1 MSMYLS
7 IYVFSFRELVK
18 CVCRI
23 FFKILTSRNVIIS
36 LKSEITHDYAFI
48 YSLTLIGTILICKI

>member
-48 YSLTLIGTILICKI
+48 YSLPH